1 MKNKFILA
9 ICASLVMVLLV
20 AGTVSA
26 KPLPKVQICHFD
38 KEANVFVL
46 ISVSQNAQQAHLNH
60 GDVLWTEAAGANC
73 ENVTPGSGSVSPSKV
88 AVCHWDK
95 QAGVYTLI
103 NVSKNA
109 VKAHF
114 PKHTNDFLWTSAYN
128 LNCVAV
134 TTTP

>member
-9 ICASLVMVLLV
+9 ICVSLVMVLLV

-26 KPLPKVQICHFD
+26 KPQPKVLICHFD
-38 KEANVFVL
+38 KTANVFVL

-73 ENVTPGSGSVSPSKV
+73 ENMTPGSGSSAKV
-88 AVCHWDK
+88 AICHWDK
-95 QAGVYTLI
+95 DAGVYYLI

-109 VKAHF
+109 VKAHV
-114 PKHTNDFLWTSAYN
+114 PKHANDFLWNSGYD

-134 TTTP
+134 STP